1 MSPED
6 SDSTESRYPSRRGV
20 LRTLG
25 AGTTAAAFGGTGIAS
40 ASHAGS
46 GGQSDTGS
54 SASVQGQGAARD
66 CPPCIDDLSGYASL
80 SMELDVPAAMRP
92 DHTVEMR
99 FDDADVLFPEEG
111 DTGSLPD
118 GPAPDPENAEE
129 PEGFPDFYY
138 DPVALHVTVGDVVEF
153 PNPSPI
159 EHLVSALHPRFFG
172 LQQRVPDGA
181 TPFSSPPVMPGE
193 NWLYRFDEFGVYD
206 LFCIPHFEL
215 GMVMRVVVTNDDNQ
229 CGIPSS
235 PELSEDLPPTVR
247 AVLGAEALEPIN
259 VIDDGP
265 VAWAD
270 LKGTI
275 PTFDPDELF
284 GE

>member
-1 MSPED
+1 MSHEGD
-6 SDSTESRYPSRRGV
+6 GRAESSFSSRRNV

-25 AGTTAAAFGGTGIAS
+25 VGSTIAAIGGTGIAS
-40 ASHAGS
+40 GS
-46 GGQSDTGS
+46 TGGGQGRSDAGRS
-54 SASVQGQGAARD
+54 ENAAQAAAD

-80 SMELDVPAAMRP
+80 SMELDVPGALQP
-92 DHTVEMR
+92 DHTVEMHL
-99 FDDADVLFPEEG
+99 DDADVLFPDEG
-111 DTGSLPD
+111 DAGSLPD

-138 DPVALHVTVGDVVEF
+138 DPVALQVSVGDVVEF
-153 PNPSPI
+153 PNPSPG
-159 EHLVSALHPRFFG
+159 EHTVSAIHPRFFG

-181 TPFSSPPVMPGE
+181 APFSSPPVLPEE

-215 GMVMRVVVTNDDNQ
+215 GMVMRVVVTNDDDQ
-229 CGIPSS
+229 CGIPTA
-235 PELSEDLPPTVR
+235 PDLSEDLPPTVR
-247 AVLGAEALEPIN
+247 AVLGAEALEPAN
-259 VIDDGP
+259 VITNGP
-265 VAWAD
+265 IAWTD
-270 LKGTI
+270 LKGTV